1 MQAALIFHTLTGKG
15 VWLWSVLDCARN
27 NYPRPGV
34 SASSDGL
41 HCTSASNSRRHV
53 DGSVMSPRFVTRKRR
68 GMKLSSISL
77 KGKREWLR
85 PYDYICPLSRLGVL
99 RSIEKY
105 PHIAWTDE
113 DLLPE
118 LEIEV
123 LRAGTRELR
132 LYLVVIFA
140 F

>member
-34 SASSDGL
+34 SASSAGL
-41 HCTSASNSRRHV
+41 HYPSASNSRRHV
-53 DGSVMSPRFVTRKRR
+53 DGADMSPSCVTRKRR

-85 PYDYICPLSRLGVL
+85 PYDYICPLSLLGVL
-99 RSIEKY
+99 SRIEKY
-105 PHIAWTDE
+105 PRIAWTAE

-118 LEIEV
+118 
-123 LRAGTRELR
+123 
-132 LYLVVIFA
+132 
-140 F
+140 

>member
-34 SASSDGL
+34 SASSAGL
-41 HCTSASNSRRHV
+41 HCPSASNSRRHV
-53 DGSVMSPRFVTRKRR
+53 DGSVMSPHNDTKKRR

-85 PYDYICPLSRLGVL
+85 PSDYICPHSRLGDN
-99 RSIEKY
+99 RSNE
-105 PHIAWTDE
+105 
-113 DLLPE
+113 
-118 LEIEV
+118 
-123 LRAGTRELR
+123 
-132 LYLVVIFA
+132 
-140 F
+140 